1 MFTQKVKDGKENLS
15 FYTASE
21 THFEYKTSVYNTWD
35 VKVWR
40 KEGLCYL
47 AKTFSNEK
55 QQTLLPT
62 TTCT

>member
-35 VKVWR
+35 V
-40 KEGLCYL
+40 
-47 AKTFSNEK
+47 
-55 QQTLLPT
+55 
-62 TTCT
+62 